1 MKITNYEIVQRLSA
15 VNIFINIEKEG
26 GKALLSPVGEYA
38 LNYNRKIL
46 ANAYEPYA
54 ETLKSLEDDEEKI
67 MYLGIAALPFDSG
80 ASYGCTGCQP
90 AFFLRIQCFR
100 LCRQHS
106 GCDLYH

>member
-15 VNIFINIEKEG
+15 INIFINIEKEG

-67 MYLGIAALPFDSG
+67 KELLKVEVEINDYRKITVDDFREGITAPVIMALDFM
-80 ASYGCTGCQP
+80 
-90 AFFLRIQCFR
+90 IE
-100 LCRQHS
+100 
-106 GCDLYH
+106 